1 MPNIAPRLK
10 RGYAMPRQRSAAL
23 VIAAMLAFLPM
34 RAAWPAVQAGEVLAE
49 SGQCFLE
56 SGGQRSALKIGD
68 AVHVGDKVEVPD
80 GARLKLRMSDGSV
93 LSAASGTTMTISGY
107 DVDSA
112 AQRRDARL
120 SLASGLLRAVVS
132 SFGGTSHFEVDTA
145 TGVAAVRSTDWFIE
159 AFPTATQVGVLSGVV
174 SLSRIGSTRAEDI
187 PARWGAR
194 VEAGRAPVPPRVWTH
209 AEFESVIDRTNV
221 N

>member
-1 MPNIAPRLK
+1 MPWHRTVALVV
-10 RGYAMPRQRSAAL
+10 AAL
-23 VIAAMLAFLPM
+23 LAVFPI
-34 RAAWPAVQAGEVLAE
+34 RAAWTATQAGEVLALA
-49 SGQCFLE
+49 GQCFLE
-56 SGGQRSALKIGD
+56 AGGQRAALKLGD
-68 AVHVGDKVEVPD
+68 AVHVGDKVEVAE

-93 LSAASGTTMTISGY
+93 LSAASGTSMTISGY
-107 DVDSA
+107 DVDQA
-112 AQRRDARL
+112 AQQRDARL

-159 AFPTATQVGVLSGVV
+159 AFAGSTQVGVLSGVV
-174 SLSRIGSTRAEDI
+174 SLASIATKRAVDI

-194 VEAGRAPVPPRVWTH
+194 LEAGRAPVPPRVWTQ
-209 AEFESVIDRTNV
+209 AEFESVINRTNL

>member
-1 MPNIAPRLK
+1 V
-10 RGYAMPRQRSAAL
+10 AAL
-23 VIAAMLAFLPM
+23 LAVFPL
-34 RAAWPAVQAGEVLAE
+34 RAAWTASQAGEVLAL

-56 SGGQRSALKIGD
+56 AGGQRAALKLGD
-68 AVHVGDKVEVPD
+68 AVHVGDKVEVPE

-93 LSAASGTTMTISGY
+93 LSAASGTSMTISGY
-107 DVDSA
+107 DVDQA

-145 TGVAAVRSTDWFIE
+145 TGVAAVRSTDWFVE
-159 AFPTATQVGVLSGVV
+159 AFPDSTQIGVLSGVV
-174 SLSRIGSTRAEDI
+174 SLSSIATQRSVDI
-187 PARWGAR
+187 PARWGGR
-194 VEAGRAPVPPRVWTH
+194 IEAGRAPVPPRVWTH
-209 AEFESVIDRTNV
+209 AEFDSVIDRTNV